1 MSIETLNIESIPTTE
16 DGPDK
21 KVLDEYDV
29 VSRRKTKMDT
39 RERHDYDAKEK
50 EIREYIMDLET
61 RYDLKKFLKVE
72 NYTVL
77 DIKAKIGFLEEK
89 LSTLRQ
95 ERLKKDIEFKHMN
108 LRAWYEERV
117 NIMIGMLEGAI
128 IALESLN

>member
-1 MSIETLNIESIPTTE
+1 MSVEKPLIDVSQREKE
-16 DGPDK
+16 GPDK

-29 VSRRKTKMDT
+29 VVRRKNKMDT

-117 NIMIGMLEGAI
+117 NVIISRFEGAI